1 VVDKIVKRT
10 TRRNP
15 LPPFITSKLQQ
26 EAIRK
31 LRFSAKKTMMVA
43 QQLYE
48 GIDLGPGEP
57 VGLITYMRTDSTRIA
72 DEAAQEALSLIHERF
87 GKNYSLGKPRFFKNK
102 NKAQD
107 AHEAIRPT
115 SVHHSPDQVK
125 RYLSKDQLA
134 LYTMIWQ
141 RFVASQMAQALIDQK
156 TLSIAAGDYT
166 FTASGSSVKFPGF
179 LALYQSA
186 DDEAESSKKSQ
197 PLPELEEKSPWTC
210 WPSTP
215 SSTSP
220 SHRRGFQKPPWSRS
234 WKKTASAAPAPMPP
248 SSPPFGTRAMWNW

>member
-1 VVDKIVKRT
+1 MDFKMALMVLVASVPFFLLTVWALVDVFMKDFGSTILMSTPSYALNLADARFVVDKIVRRT

-31 LRFSAKKTMMVA
+31 LRFSAKKTMVVA

-72 DEAAQEALSLIHERF
+72 DEAAQEALGLIKEQF
-87 GKNYSLGKPRFFKNK
+87 GKAYGLAKPRFFKNK

-115 SVHHSPDQVK
+115 SVYHTPEKLK
-125 RYLSKDQLA
+125 RYLSRDQLA

-141 RFVASQMAQALIDQK
+141 RFVASQMAQALSFTSCPHRATLGVLF
-156 TLSIAAGDYT
+156 TLSSINSLNVVSIPPVPQAG
-166 FTASGSSVKFPGF
+166 S
-179 LALYQSA
+179 
-186 DDEAESSKKSQ
+186 
-197 PLPELEEKSPWTC
+197 
-210 WPSTP
+210 
-215 SSTSP
+215 
-220 SHRRGFQKPPWSRS
+220 
-234 WKKTASAAPAPMPP
+234 
-248 SSPPFGTRAMWNW
+248 